1 LWDAART
8 RAAMQEAG
16 STLRWTVLPEQVFLS
31 GPADGS
37 CLREAGT
44 ALVLERWIAGT
55 LAFSACLPAGNTDPG
70 LWLRAAGLP
79 IDSALPR
86 VPARHSA
93 LRWDERPLDWRVLS
107 RDPLAAAGVF
117 AVAMSL
123 WLMWSIG
130 ELAGWKVANQR
141 LEDSLAAEQRA
152 LAPRLAEREKAMRL
166 AGDNHALAREFGGV
180 TGLDAVAEF
189 EFLVGD
195 RFTRLLD
202 WQFDGR
208 KLRVT
213 LEDDAPDNR
222 AYVEALD
229 RSPWFDN
236 VRVAPSMRANQ
247 IVLEIAVVSGAE
259 KSPVHL
265 VGNAG
270 DAS

>member
-1 LWDAART
+1 
-8 RAAMQEAG
+8 
-16 STLRWTVLPEQVFLS
+16 
-31 GPADGS
+31 
-37 CLREAGT
+37 
-44 ALVLERWIAGT
+44 
-55 LAFSACLPAGNTDPG
+55 
-70 LWLRAAGLP
+70 LRAAGLP
-79 IDSALPR
+79 IDSELPR
-86 VPARHSA
+86 LPARHSSV
-93 LRWDERPLDWRVLS
+93 RWDMQPLDWRALGQ
-107 RDPLAAAGVF
+107 DPLVAAGVF

-123 WLMWSIG
+123 WLMWSLG

-141 LEDSLAAEQRA
+141 LDDALAAEQRA
-152 LAPRLAEREKAMRL
+152 LAPRLAEREKALRL
-166 AGDNHALAREFGGV
+166 GSDNSAIAREFGGV

-247 IVLEIAVVSGAE
+247 IVLDIAVVAGAE
-259 KSPVHL
+259 KSPVYL
-265 VGNAG
+265 AGNAG